1 MHTDPSVPQSIAI
14 VGAGYSGTLAAVQL
28 LARGGATRIQLV
40 ERSGVFARG
49 LAYRFDD
56 DNLLLN
62 VPAGNMSAL
71 ADAPDD
77 FVDFCRGVDP
87 AFNAGSFVSRRL
99 YGEYLQHTLAAAERA
114 APGRLQRVDAEVVAV
129 QPAGTGFTLALAD
142 GRRLAADRVV
152 LALGH
157 HAPRDPLA
165 DFGVTSLSP
174 WDPAAL
180 DALPHDRPV
189 LLVGSGHTAIDVL
202 FRLCSAAPARRVLMV
217 SRHGLLPHG
226 HRALPRAPAASGF
239 PAWLDTAGTVRGVLR
254 ALRRQ
259 AAAREAAGGDWRDVL
274 NELRPHTP
282 ALWRRL
288 PLAERQRFLRQA
300 VAFWDVHRHRLAPAA
315 HRRLQGL
322 LARGQAE
329 HRAARVVAARP
340 LAGGIE
346 VTLRARG
353 GAVLEPRLVG
363 AIVNCTGPE
372 MDLERLPAPLWRQLR
387 ADGLVRADALHIG
400 LEVDAAYRV
409 IGVTG
414 RPVDGLHY
422 LGPMLKAST
431 WEAIAV
437 PELRGHARALADA
450 LTTRKTLPLAA

>member
-1 MHTDPSVPQSIAI
+1 MPAHTTAPQTIAI
-14 VGAGYSGTLAAVQL
+14 VGAGYSGTLATVQL
-28 LARGGATRIQLV
+28 LAGNADARIVLV

-71 ADAPDD
+71 ADAPDH

-99 YGEYLQHTLAAAERA
+99 YGEYLQHTLAEAERA
-114 APGRLQRVDAEVVAV
+114 APGRLQRVHGEVVAV
-129 QPAGTGFTLALAD
+129 QRRGHGFTLALAD
-142 GRRLAADRVV
+142 GRRLDADRVV

-165 DFGVTSLSP
+165 AFGVPSLAP
-174 WDPAAL
+174 WEPAAL
-180 DALPHDRPV
+180 DALPNDRPV
-189 LLVGSGHTAIDVL
+189 LVVGSGHTAVDVL
-202 FRLCSAAPARRVLMV
+202 FRLAAAAPARRVHLV

-226 HRALPRAPAASGF
+226 HRTLPRAPATGTF
-239 PAWLDTAGTVRGVLR
+239 PAWLGAATTLRAVLR
-254 ALRRQ
+254 ALRGQ

-282 ALWRRL
+282 ALWQHL
-288 PLAERQRFLRQA
+288 PPAERRRFLRQA

-322 LARGQAE
+322 LARGQATCQ
-329 HRAARVVAARP
+329 AARVVGAR
-340 LAGGIE
+340 AVDGGFE
-346 VTLRARG
+346 VTLRQRG
-353 GAVLEPRLVG
+353 GTAVERLRVG

-372 MDLERLPAPLWRQLR
+372 MDLERLPAPLWQQLR
-387 ADGLVRADALHIG
+387 RDGLVRADALHIG

-409 IGVTG
+409 VGATG
-414 RPVDGLHY
+414 RPVEGLHY
-422 LGPMLKAST
+422 VGPMLKAGT

-437 PELRGHARALADA
+437 PELRGHVRSLAAALAGA
-450 LTTRKTLPLAA
+450 GALPLAA

>member
-1 MHTDPSVPQSIAI
+1 MHSHPSPLQNIAI
-14 VGAGYSGTLAAVQL
+14 VGAGYSGALAAVQL
-28 LARGGATRIQLV
+28 LARGAALRIQLV

-71 ADAPDD
+71 ADVPDH
-77 FVDFCRGVDP
+77 FVEFCRGVDP

-99 YGEYLQHTLAAAERA
+99 YGEYLQHTLAEAERA
-114 APGRLQRVDAEVVAV
+114 APGRLERVAGEVVAV
-129 QPAGTGFTLALAD
+129 QRGGRGFTLALAD
-142 GRRLAADRVV
+142 GRRLDADRVV

-165 DFGVTSLSP
+165 AFGVPCVSP
-174 WDPAAL
+174 WDPVAL
-180 DALPHDRPV
+180 DALPRDLPV
-189 LLVGSGHTAIDVL
+189 LLVGSGHTAIDAL
-202 FRLCSAAPARRVLMV
+202 FRLCAAAPARRVMIV

-226 HRALPRAPAASGF
+226 HRTLPRAPATGTF
-239 PAWLDTAGTVRGVLR
+239 PAWLEAATSVRAVLR
-254 ALRRQ
+254 ALRQ
-259 AAAREAAGGDWRDVL
+259 EAATRAAAGGDWRDVL

-282 ALWRRL
+282 ALWQRL
-288 PLAERQRFLRQA
+288 PVAERRRFLRQV

-315 HRRLQGL
+315 DRRLHGL
-322 LARGQAE
+322 LAGGPVQQ
-329 HRAARVVAARP
+329 RAARIVAARAVP
-340 LAGGIE
+340 AGYE

-353 GAVLEPRLVG
+353 SAVPEHHLVG

-372 MDLERLPAPLWRQLR
+372 MDLERLPAPLWQQLR
-387 ADGLVRADALHIG
+387 RDGLVRADALHIG

-409 IGVTG
+409 VGAGG

-422 LGPMLKAST
+422 VGPMLKAT
-431 WEAIAV
+431 AWEAIAV
-437 PELRGHARALADA
+437 PELRGHVRALAAA
-450 LTTRKTLPLAA
+450 LTGAQALPLAA